1 MIKKLFTV
9 SLLFLLLT
17 LIAGFAK
24 GQVTQKPVAKTFV
37 KFKPPVV
44 KTYLGKI
51 SGKEAT
57 ASIVEIKNIVL
68 LPLKVVDDKEANY
81 SINSY
86 QFIYKRIGIT
96 EDEES
101 GKTSPQTDI
110 VSNHFTTTPLPEVW
124 QKNIIDGLRK
134 GEEIY
139 FFDIIAIDKQGR
151 RFFAPEL
158 KITVQ

>member
-1 MIKKLFTV
+1 MIRKFYYIFF
-9 SLLFLLLT
+9 SFLV
-17 LIAGFAK
+17 LIMAFAEA
-24 GQVTQKPVAKTFV
+24 QVVQKSPAKTFA

-51 SGKEAT
+51 SG
-57 ASIVEIKNIVL
+57 IVSMGNVEEIKNLIL
-68 LPLKVVDDKEANY
+68 QPIKVVDEKEVSYN
-81 SINSY
+81 INSY
-86 QFIYKRIGIT
+86 QFVYKRIGIT

-101 GKTSPQTDI
+101 GKTSPQSDI
-110 VSNHFTTTPLPEVW
+110 VSNHFTTTPLPVIW
-124 QKNIIDGLRK
+124 QKNIIEGLHK

-158 KITVQ
+158 KIKIQ